1 MFLCFLVVTAAVHV
15 PGKPTR
21 TKKGTRPG
29 IKRLPAQKVSFGS
42 KSLAT
47 PIGAMYMSSARA
59 PRLSSLGR
67 IRKPAGAASGGNQ
80 MQMRMLLP
88 LLLRGE
94 AEGLV
99 QILLLANLVKGR
111 STSPQIKFLML
122 SGRLGKNVYIIIIMT
137 LRRHAIKSIN
147 D

>member
-1 MFLCFLVVTAAVHV
+1 MNNLAVFLCFLVVTAAVHV

-29 IKRLPAQKVSFGS
+29 IRRLPAQKVSFGS

-47 PIGAMYMSSARA
+47 PIGPMYMSSARA

-80 MQMRMLLP
+80 MRMLLP
-88 LLLRGE
+88 LLLNGE

-99 QILLLANLVKGR
+99 QILLVANLVKGR

-122 SGRLGKNVYIIIIMT
+122 SGRLGKNVFLYFEFYIIKI
-137 LRRHAIKSIN
+137 L
-147 D
+147 

>member
-1 MFLCFLVVTAAVHV
+1 MNNLAVFLCFLVVTAAVHV

-29 IKRLPAQKVSFGS
+29 IRRLPAQKVSFGS

-47 PIGAMYMSSARA
+47 PIGPMYMSSARA

-80 MQMRMLLP
+80 MRMLLP

-99 QILLLANLVKGR
+99 QILLVANLVKGR

-122 SGRLGKNVYIIIIMT
+122 SGRLGKNVF
-137 LRRHAIKSIN
+137 L
-147 D
+147 